1 MNHKIFLLVFVS
13 PALFAA
19 APQYKSPDITIPAAS
34 ADEAV
39 LKKFSLAKANDYL
52 EKGALAWTRKRGC
65 ITCHTTGTYMQIR
78 PMLSPVL
85 GKPTEEIRELFT
97 GELAKFQKLKPNDLK
112 TFQQLTP
119 AEMRKVTQPAE
130 IIYTA
135 AGLAEWDRHVT
146 GKLTSE
152 TQTALELMLRIQQ
165 KNGTWGSVDLW
176 PPLESSSFQVATVA
190 VMAVAT
196 APGWRDGLKDAK
208 AKVSIASLQKYLR
221 ETEPPNDYGGVVLLW
236 AAARMSDLLPKERR
250 QKLIKML
257 WSHQREDGGWAIRT
271 LSSPEKWGR
280 GNRAKKLRA
289 EPEFKN
295 PPSDGHMTGLAV
307 LVLREAGVPAKD
319 ARLQKAVQW
328 LLANQRASGRWWTRS
343 LNTDKFHYIT
353 YSGTAYPLLALMK
366 CGEITSKLAPRAKN
380 D

>member
-1 MNHKIFLLVFVS
+1 MKKILCLFVG

-34 ADEAV
+34 ADEPI

-52 EKGALAWTRKRGC
+52 EKGAVAWTRKRGC
-65 ITCHTTGTYMQIR
+65 VTCHTTGTYMQIR
-78 PMLSPVL
+78 PALTLVL

-176 PPLESSSFQVATVA
+176 PPFESNSFQEATVA
-190 VMAVAT
+190 AMAVAT
-196 APGWRDGLKDAK
+196 APEWRSGLINPKTK
-208 AKVSIASLQKYLR
+208 ASIAALQKYLR
-221 ETEPPNDYGGVVLLW
+221 ETQPPNDYGGVVLLW
-236 AAARMSDLLPKERR
+236 ASTRMADLLPKERQ
-250 QKLIKML
+250 QKLIEML
-257 WSHQREDGGWAIRT
+257 WSHQRDDGGWSIRT
-271 LSSPEKWGR
+271 FSTPEKWGR
-280 GNRAKKLRA
+280 GNRAAKLRA

-307 LVLREAGVPAKD
+307 LVLRDAGVPAKD
-319 ARLQKAVQW
+319 VRLQKAVQW
-328 LLANQRASGRWWTRS
+328 LLANQRESGRWWTRS

-366 CGEITSKLAPRAKN
+366 CGEITSKLAPRAKK